1 MTGGHP
7 QPGGV
12 APGVLHGRP
21 LEPSLAGGGGPGK
34 VFTSLLTAYLDRLTF
49 TYVPTYV
56 YQYIRPL
63 RTTRSFPFKGQQHS
77 YTSGV
82 SGGGHLCSKVIE
94 KVVKKYC
101 QGQQNFGF

>member
-63 RTTRSFPFKGQQHS
+63 RTTRSFPFKGQEHS
-77 YTSGV
+77 FTSGV
-82 SGGGHLCSKVIE
+82 PYYTRVFYKHC
-94 KVVKKYC
+94 
-101 QGQQNFGF
+101 